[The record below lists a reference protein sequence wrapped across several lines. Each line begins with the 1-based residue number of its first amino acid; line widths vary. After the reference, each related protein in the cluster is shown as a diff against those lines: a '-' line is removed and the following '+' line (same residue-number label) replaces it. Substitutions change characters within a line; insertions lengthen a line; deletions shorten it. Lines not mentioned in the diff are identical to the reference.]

1 MGWHNPPISW
11 SEHER
16 QLREASR
23 PGSSP
28 PVGADAGDSPAWSS
42 HRAPYQPPQNT
53 ESFEDP
59 IEYAELHLHSS
70 FSFLDGVSS
79 PEKLVETG
87 RSLGLRGLAIT
98 DHNGLYGAVRFAE
111 AAALHQMPTVFGAE
125 FTLESKS
132 ARTDVEDPPGE
143 HLLVLARGEEGYHTL
158 SQALTQAHLASG
170 EKGILECDLDT
181 LADMGR
187 DRWLILTGCRKGP
200 LRAPLSPHRAPSQA
214 EQERSE
220 KALLSLVERFGPEN
234 VVVELFDHQHP
245 LDSVHNDF
253 LASLALRHT
262 LPTVVTGL
270 VHYATPREA
279 DLAQAMAAVRARTSM
294 ESLSG
299 WLPSSPS
306 AYLRSGSE

>member
-28 PVGADAGDSPAWSS
+28 PVGADAGDSPAWYS
-42 HRAPYQPPQNT
+42 HRAPYQPTQNT

-87 RSLGLRGLAIT
+87 QSLGLRGLAIT

-132 ARTDVEDPPGE
+132 ARTDVEDPSGE

-158 SQALTQAHLASG
+158 SQALTQAHLA
-170 EKGILECDLDT
+170 
-181 LADMGR
+181 
-187 DRWLILTGCRKGP
+187 
-200 LRAPLSPHRAPSQA
+200 
-214 EQERSE
+214 
-220 KALLSLVERFGPEN
+220 
-234 VVVELFDHQHP
+234 
-245 LDSVHNDF
+245 
-253 LASLALRHT
+253 
-262 LPTVVTGL
+262 
-270 VHYATPREA
+270 
-279 DLAQAMAAVRARTSM
+279 
-294 ESLSG
+294 
-299 WLPSSPS
+299 
-306 AYLRSGSE
+306 